1 VTIFKGGRLSRTG
14 KRSGLG
20 RSFVRL
26 VDYLLH
32 GKGDPD
38 RAAWTATVNLDTEDP
53 GSAARIMTAGAQ
65 ENPRVQQ
72 PVYHF
77 GLSLPQGEHLD
88 EDRWRAAV
96 ERVLDKLG
104 LAGHQA
110 VLVSHRDTP
119 QEHVHVVVNRVGEDG
134 RVWNPRRDMSKAH
147 PEIRRIEI
155 DYGLQRLGGQD
166 LKDPQPSQ
174 GAYQEARRTG
184 RAPLAERVRLD
195 AGPLLARAASWSE
208 LEEGLAELGYR
219 IEPAAR
225 GAGLV
230 ITDGQRR
237 ASLSHVERSLS
248 GPALARRF
256 GETFRAHRER
266 HPDPPA
272 VRTAGPRGQPLPG
285 ATLGERAA
293 ALVERVSATRATF
306 TAADLE
312 RAAFFQPQSASL
324 VREARRGEHL
334 LDLGRDSRGATR
346 YTSREYLAAESRLF
360 ASAALLAD
368 RQGLR
373 LDPAAVAPA
382 LAAAPQLSDEQRA
395 AVLHATTGSDLA
407 QIVGRAGAGKTT
419 VARAI
424 AATYRAAGCTVQG
437 AALAGKAAE
446 GLAQTAGLPSRTLA
460 SLEYAWTRGRDAL
473 DARSVLL
480 IDEAGMIDARQLG
493 RVLDQ
498 AQRARAKVILLGDPD
513 QLPAIGAGDAFR
525 GLLELHPSATLDTIR
540 RQAEPWQR
548 EASAHLAAGRVAT
561 ALDAYDT
568 AGSLHWSDTRAAA
581 RDALVE
587 RYLAD
592 RAAGP
597 DQARLIVT
605 YRNADARLLNDA
617 IRDRRQQAGELA
629 TGVTVGGAD
638 YAPGD
643 RVVFL
648 RNDNTGLE
656 VANLAPARAVGVKN
670 GTLGTVE
677 AAAPGRLAVR
687 LDDGRRVGF
696 DPSQYDAL
704 AHGYAVTIHKS
715 QGVTVD
721 RAYLLPDT
729 MMNRNA
735 AYVALTRHR
744 HEVHLFADRE
754 TFGSREALDRTLSRA
769 SVKDLARDYGAAQV
783 ERAGARLA
791 SWQRQAEA
799 LRREVQ
805 TLRAGLVTLERAES
819 AGRQL
824 AGRQLAG
831 RRDALATAAA
841 RVYADP
847 RRALAALAADPG
859 AAARL
864 AAGEAATY
872 GPLRGRSRLALG
884 PSRERTAAQAA
895 VPALA
900 AAVRGHAEAAGRAGR
915 RLAAAEKVGASRPV
929 LDARLVRATATLAQ
943 IETAARA
950 PAQALASA
958 LQSLGERAGRTVLSL
973 LPRALSIPTRLALRA
988 IVTALDPAD
997 RSLGR

>member
-1 VTIFKGGRLSRTG
+1 MPSRCSASSRRCVWRGSRRHYSSPT
-14 KRSGLG
+14 RSCA
-20 RSFVRL
+20 S
-26 VDYLLH
+26 
-32 GKGDPD
+32 
-38 RAAWTATVNLDTEDP
+38 
-53 GSAARIMTAGAQ
+53 
-65 ENPRVQQ
+65 
-72 PVYHF
+72 
-77 GLSLPQGEHLD
+77 
-88 EDRWRAAV
+88 
-96 ERVLDKLG
+96 
-104 LAGHQA
+104 
-110 VLVSHRDTP
+110 TP
-119 QEHVHVVVNRVGEDG
+119 
-134 RVWNPRRDMSKAH
+134 
-147 PEIRRIEI
+147 
-155 DYGLQRLGGQD
+155 
-166 LKDPQPSQ
+166 PSSSCSS
-174 GAYQEARRTG
+174 
-184 RAPLAERVRLD
+184 P
-195 AGPLLARAASWSE
+195 AASPS
-208 LEEGLAELGYR
+208 
-219 IEPAAR
+219 
-225 GAGLV
+225 
-230 ITDGQRR
+230 
-237 ASLSHVERSLS
+237 SS
-248 GPALARRF
+248 
-256 GETFRAHRER
+256 
-266 HPDPPA
+266 
-272 VRTAGPRGQPLPG
+272 
-285 ATLGERAA
+285 
-293 ALVERVSATRATF
+293 
-306 TAADLE
+306 
-312 RAAFFQPQSASL
+312 SAS
-324 VREARRGEHL
+324 
-334 LDLGRDSRGATR
+334 
-346 YTSREYLAAESRLF
+346 
-360 ASAALLAD
+360 
-368 RQGLR
+368 
-373 LDPAAVAPA
+373 
-382 LAAAPQLSDEQRA
+382 
-395 AVLHATTGSDLA
+395 TT
-407 QIVGRAGAGKTT
+407 
-419 VARAI
+419 
-424 AATYRAAGCTVQG
+424 
-437 AALAGKAAE
+437 
-446 GLAQTAGLPSRTLA
+446 
-460 SLEYAWTRGRDAL
+460 
-473 DARSVLL
+473 
-480 IDEAGMIDARQLG
+480 
-493 RVLDQ
+493 
-498 AQRARAKVILLGDPD
+498 
-513 QLPAIGAGDAFR
+513 AIGAGDAFR

-617 IRDRRQQAGELA
+617 IRGRRQEAGELA

-656 VANLAPARAVGVKN
+656 VANLAPARAAGVKN

-744 HEVHLFADRE
+744 HQVHLFADRE

-799 LRREVQ
+799 LRRDVQ
-805 TLRAGLVTLERAES
+805 TLRAGLVTLERAET
-819 AGRQL
+819 

-831 RRDALATAAA
+831 RRDALAAAAA

-847 RRALAALAADPG
+847 RRACSALAADPG

-864 AAGEAATY
+864 AAGEAAAY

-929 LDARLVRATATLAQ
+929 LEARLVRATATLAQ

-958 LQSLGERAGRTVLSL
+958 LQSLGERAGRTVLAL
-973 LPRALSIPTRLALRA
+973 LPRALSIPARLALRA